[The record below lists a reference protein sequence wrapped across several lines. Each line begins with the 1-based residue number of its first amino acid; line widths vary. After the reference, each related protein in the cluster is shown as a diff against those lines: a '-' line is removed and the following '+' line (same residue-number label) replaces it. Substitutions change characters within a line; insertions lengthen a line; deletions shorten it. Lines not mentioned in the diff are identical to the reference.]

1 MNRIQ
6 SRLKNIE
13 QTVAQLS
20 PNGEALL
27 ARLENMTDEE
37 GQKFIEQMT
46 DEELEAVAAV
56 PFPGLPDLRT
66 VSDQVLTVLATAHLR
81 LATAHLRVNPPDW
94 DKLSDSDRA
103 LLERV
108 GFRPAPHR
116 KAALMITVN
125 E

>member
-1 MNRIQ
+1 MNRIG
-6 SRLKNIE
+6 SRLSKLE
-13 QTVAQLS
+13 RAAEHLP

-27 ARLENMTDEE
+27 AKLERMTDAE

-56 PFPGLPDLRT
+56 PCPGLPDLRT
-66 VSDQVLTVLATAHLR
+66 VSDQVLTV

-108 GFRPAPHR
+108 GFRPAAHR

>member
-13 QTVAQLS
+13 QAVARLP

-27 ARLENMTDEE
+27 ARLERMTDAE
-37 GQKFIEQMT
+37 GQKLIEQMT

-56 PFPGLPDLRT
+56 PCPGLPDLRT
-66 VSDQVLTVLATAHLR
+66 VSDQVLTV